1 MSFYWSH
8 HIWSGPSNLSIG
20 PRAQM
25 NQVLFNSKCLL
36 FIAFQR
42 IFQNNE
48 SDYNQVNLYEI
59 LKIIGDA
66 I

>member
-1 MSFYWSH
+1 
-8 HIWSGPSNLSIG
+8 
-20 PRAQM
+20 M

-48 SDYNQVNLYEI
+48 SDYNQVNLYDI